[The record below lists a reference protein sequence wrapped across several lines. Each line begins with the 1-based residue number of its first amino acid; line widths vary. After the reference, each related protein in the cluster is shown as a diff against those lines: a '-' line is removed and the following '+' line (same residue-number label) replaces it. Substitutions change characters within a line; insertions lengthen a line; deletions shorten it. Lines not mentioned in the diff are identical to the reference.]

1 MGIQKPGF
9 LRKDALGPAHGRKK
23 PGFEESE
30 CDRELSLLFGDWKS
44 PLHKLSCLSKSLRNQ
59 YSGQFLYSPMAY
71 SRLTL
76 SHCG

>member
-30 CDRELSLLFGDWKS
+30 CDRELSLLFGDLIPS
-44 PLHKLSCLSKSLRNQ
+44 TQTFVP
-59 YSGQFLYSPMAY
+59 F
-71 SRLTL
+71 
-76 SHCG
+76 